1 MQIKNNEEAK
11 SSNEESNLN
20 GFGQIVEKPMVE
32 DAEII
37 EEDKVES
44 GPLKLVNQFNSEA
57 KKLIKRE

>member
-1 MQIKNNEEAK
+1 
-11 SSNEESNLN
+11 
-20 GFGQIVEKPMVE
+20 MVE